1 MTIRIITVGK
11 RHEAWVA
18 EGIERFA
25 KRLKKPYDIEFKLV
39 PHTTAGEQR
48 SRDEESAAILKQV
61 RAQDHVM
68 LLDERGTNFRSPQL
82 AEHLQQLFDTSRSV
96 VLVIGGAYG
105 VNDELRARAD
115 TVWSLSNLVF
125 PHQLVRLMVTEQ
137 IYRAQEISAGRPY
150 HHQ

>member
-11 RHEAWVA
+11 RHEQWVA
-18 EGIERFA
+18 DGINRFS
-25 KRLKKPYDIEFKLV
+25 KRMKKPYDVEFKFV

-48 SRDEESAAILKQV
+48 SREEESTAIEKHL
-61 RAQDHVM
+61 RPADHVI
-68 LLDERGTNFRSPQL
+68 LLDERGKNFTSPQL
-82 AEHLQQLFDTSRSV
+82 AGHLQQLFDTSRHP
-96 VLVIGGAYG
+96 VLIIGGAYG
-105 VNDELRARAD
+105 VNDQLRARAN

-125 PHQLVRLMVTEQ
+125 PHQLVRLIVTEQ